1 MGFVERIPHPSSVL
15 WRH

>member
-1 MGFVERIPHPSSVL
+1 MGLVEQIPHPSSVL